1 MPFLLAAILFLF
13 YAAEASAMRTTD
25 ISERVKFC
33 FSRTDPSFDRLQSF
47 LKAADS
53 VTYSMSGLKAADKT
67 SRCSVIVTNTDMK
80 DGFEINTSGD
90 MLKIL
95 LSDDLSRW
103 EKNYTAH
110 SAVISAMLLSRFGIK
125 ADTNYGKV
133 PAWMT
138 AGILSKI
145 EMRRNP
151 VMLPGV
157 LVYPG
162 MRGLASGGVQPDL
175 WCIMNN
181 PLEYRD
187 GPSFTLYSETC
198 AVIIDSITKIPKS
211 RDIFMAILKSSVD
224 GKKPDMAFKTAI
236 DDYIMRSGFVFSTLP
251 VEQISQEKRAE
262 IWFGTAIRNSSVSI
276 FFPGSSDF
284 VKKRM
289 DELKTFNC
297 MAATAPAKDKPDKPE
312 QDSRTTEIRSY
323 EIQEL
328 GEKWNEIENPE
339 RIANIYR
346 GYFIDL
352 SNQSPSLIQSDL
364 KKIAELFNNLK
375 DKDRETFADNFKK
388 AETNLQ
394 KKIVRLRQVED
405 YITESETKF
414 VPFGKKYSTEL
425 KYIEETGTFTGAFC
439 PSLNSILD
447 QEEKNF

>member
-1 MPFLLAAILFLF
+1 MPLLSAAILFLF
-13 YAAEASAMRTTD
+13 SAAEASAMRMMD
-25 ISERVKFC
+25 ISDRVKLC
-33 FSRTDPSFDRLQSF
+33 FSRTDPGFDRLQSF

-53 VTYSMSGLKAADKT
+53 VTYSISGKAADKA

-80 DGFEINTSGD
+80 DGFEINTGGD
-90 MLKIL
+90 MLRIF

-110 SAVISAMLLSRFGIK
+110 SAVISAMLLGRFGIIP
-125 ADTNYGKV
+125 DTNYDKV

-138 AGILSKI
+138 AGILLKI

-151 VMLPGV
+151 AMLPGV

-162 MRGLASGGVQPDL
+162 MRGLASGGVRPDL

-198 AVIIDSITKIPKS
+198 AVIIDSIAKIPKS
-211 RDIFMAILKSSVD
+211 RDVFMAILKSAVD
-224 GKKPDMAFKTAI
+224 GKKPDAAFKTAI
-236 DDYIMRSGFVFSTLP
+236 DDYITRSGYVFSTLP

-276 FFPGSSDF
+276 FFPGSSAF
-284 VKKRM
+284 VEKRM

-297 MAATAPAKDKPDKPE
+297 TVATAPAKDKPDKPE
-312 QDSRTTEIRSY
+312 PNSRTAEIRSY
-323 EIQEL
+323 KIHEL
-328 GEKWNEIENPE
+328 GEKWDEIENPE

-352 SNQSPSLIQSDL
+352 SNQSPPLIQNDL
-364 KKIAELFNNLK
+364 NKMAELFNNLK
-375 DKDRETFADNFKK
+375 DKDREAFADDFKK
-388 AETNLQ
+388 AEANLRE
-394 KKIVRLRQVED
+394 KIVRLRQAED
-405 YITESETKF
+405 YIGKSESKF
-414 VPFGKKYSTEL
+414 VPFGKRYSAEL
-425 KYIEETGTFTGAFC
+425 KYIEETGTFTGLFC

-447 QEEKNF
+447 KEEKNF